1 MNQSDKQEPSNN
13 HVKTL
18 SGVAVAVFILTLIV
32 TFLFIFSGYG
42 YQYEIWELGTA
53 FSVLRNSAYAMFG
66 LILVNLLA
74 LYLTRPSSGKRGMTP
89 AILGLAMSISVL
101 GTAIYWQNEARSWP
115 AIHDITTDTKNPPQF
130 NAIVPLRADAPN
142 PPEYLGG
149 ETTSLQNSAYPDIT
163 TLEIDADPGKVFEEA
178 VRLVEDRGWELVSAD
193 RDSLVIEATETL
205 AWFGFKDDVVIR
217 IRRSGQGSSLV
228 DIRSKSRIG
237 GSDLGMN
244 AWRIRQFLADLNQ
257 KM

>member
-1 MNQSDKQEPSNN
+1 MNQSVNQETSGPQS
-13 HVKTL
+13 KSY
-18 SGVAVAVFILTLIV
+18 SGVAVGTFILTLIV
-32 TFLFIFSGYG
+32 AFLFIFSGYG
-42 YQYEIWELGTA
+42 YQYDIWELGTA

-66 LILVNLLA
+66 IILLNLLA
-74 LYLTRPSSGKRGMTP
+74 LYLTRPSSGRRGLI
-89 AILGLAMSISVL
+89 ASILGLALTLSVL

-130 NAIVPLRADAPN
+130 NEIVPLRADAPN

-149 ETTSLQNSAYPDIT
+149 ETTSMQKAAYPDIT
-163 TLEIDADPGKVFEEA
+163 TLELDEETGKVFEEA
-178 VRLVEDRGWELVSAD
+178 VNLVEARGWELVSAD

-217 IRRSGQGSSLV
+217 IRQSDQNSTYL
-228 DIRSKSRIG
+228 DMRSKSRIG
-237 GSDLGMN
+237 RSDLGLN
-244 AWRIRQFLADLNQ
+244 AWRIRQFLQDLNQ

>member
-1 MNQSDKQEPSNN
+1 MNQSDKQEPSDNQA
-13 HVKTL
+13 KTL
-18 SGVAVAVFILTLIV
+18 SGVAVAAFILTLIV

-74 LYLTRPSSGKRGMTP
+74 LYLTRPFSGKHGMTP
-89 AILGLAMSISVL
+89 AVLGLAMSISVL

-115 AIHDITTDTKNPPQF
+115 AIHDITTDTQNPPQF

-163 TLEIDADPGKVFEEA
+163 TLEIDADSGKVFEEA

-228 DIRSKSRIG
+228 DMRSKSRIG
-237 GSDLGMN
+237 RSDLGMN
-244 AWRIRQFLADLNQ
+244 AWRIRQYLDDLSQN
-257 KM
+257 M